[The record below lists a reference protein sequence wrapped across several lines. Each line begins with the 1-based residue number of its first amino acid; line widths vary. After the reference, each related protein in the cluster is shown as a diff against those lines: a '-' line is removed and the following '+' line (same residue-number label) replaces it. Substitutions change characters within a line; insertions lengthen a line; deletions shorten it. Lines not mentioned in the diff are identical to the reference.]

1 MASTRV
7 LYARRILTP
16 RFDYILLH
24 DTAGIY
30 RRFSRRSKLPSD
42 DFSPTTNRQ
51 SVEK

>member
-51 SVEK
+51 SIKK